1 MRFFSLAQLTC
12 VAAIALSSAGCDPSA
27 KDSSGD
33 PSASDSG
40 GAEGEGEGEGEGG
53 VEYDD
58 ADHDGIIDG
67 HEGTVDTDGDGTP
80 DYTDTD
86 SDDDG
91 IADKEEAGD
100 DDPLTLPHDSDSDG
114 VPDYLDDDSD
124 NNCVGDTDEGSA
136 DPDGDG
142 IPNYRDLDNDGDGI
156 LDSVEIG
163 DDCAAPDSDAD
174 GIADYADRD
183 SDGDGIGDKWEAGT
197 TEWESEPQDTDG
209 DGTADY
215 LDDDSDGDG
224 TSDADEGGVGDVDQ
238 EPSDTD
244 GDGEYDFEDTDADGD
259 SLPDQEER
267 ETYGTDPYEA
277 DTDGDGFSDGGEV
290 AAGTDPRDSGS
301 VIDGLY
307 VEVPERT
314 EVEEIFN
321 FELKIEMGDIA
332 FLLDTTCSMSGTA
345 TAMASEF
352 SAIVSELADILP
364 DAQYGH
370 SSYDDYAFGSYGSS
384 SYGDKPFELRQ
395 QITDDVREMQ
405 SALSATTIHGG
416 SDGPE
421 AGMEGLYQGATGV
434 GYDQDCDGTYDATTD
449 VKPFIADPG
458 DPFDGTGGQ
467 FFDASDT
474 STGDLGG
481 YGFRDYALPIIVYAT
496 DNYLRDPDSSN
507 TYYNGSPAGC
517 PIDAGYNSVV
527 PAMTGLG
534 AYLIAVSTNSTLGV
548 PQMKELAVATSSYAD
563 TDGDGMADDEL
574 VFTWSGSDS
583 EFRETVVDAIED
595 LVSAIRFHRLSLE
608 IEGDD
613 WGFVTGVDPEYYDIE
628 GEVEGEVVDFT
639 ITFRGVVAATSEDQL
654 FALTLNVLGDE
665 SVLLDTMDIIIV
677 VPGNSY

>member
-33 PSASDSG
+33 PGASDSG

-58 ADHDGIIDG
+58 ADQDGIIDG

-114 VPDYLDDDSD
+114 VADYLDDDSD

-209 DGTADY
+209 DGTPDY
-215 LDDDSDGDG
+215 LDVDSDGDG
-224 TSDADEGGVGDVDQ
+224 ITDATEGGVGDVDQ

-244 GDGEYDFEDTDADGD
+244 GDGEYDFEDTDSDGD
-259 SLPDQEER
+259 SLTDSDET

-314 EVEEIFN
+314 EVEEIFK

-352 SAIVSELADILP
+352 STIVSELADLLP

-370 SSYDDYAFGSYGSS
+370 STFDDYPYASYGSAGS
-384 SYGDKPFELRQ
+384 DKPFYLEQ
-395 QITDDVREMQ
+395 QVTDDIREVQ
-405 SALSATTIHGG
+405 SALSATTIDSGA
-416 SDGPE
+416 DGPE
-421 AGMEGLYQGATGV
+421 AGMEALYQAASGL
-434 GYDQDCDGTYDATTD
+434 GYDQDCDASYDAVAD
-449 VKPFIADPG
+449 VLPFLADPG
-458 DPFDGTGGQ
+458 DPFGGTAGQQKEGG
-467 FFDASDT
+467 DE

-481 YGFRDYALPIIVYAT
+481 LGFREYALPIIIYAG
-496 DNYLRDPDSSN
+496 DNYLRDPESDN
-507 TYYNGSPAGC
+507 AYYNGSPGGC
-517 PIDAGYNSVV
+517 PFDAGYSDVV
-527 PAMTGLG
+527 SSFTGLG
-534 AYLIAVSTNSTLGV
+534 AYLIGISVNGTTGT
-548 PQMKELAVATSSYAD
+548 PQLQELTDATSSYAD
-563 TDGDGMADDEL
+563 TDGDGMADDNL
-574 VFTWSGSDS
+574 VFTWSGADS
-583 EFRETVVDAIED
+583 EFRDTVVQAIED